1 MEHGR
6 FCRLYRIWSDMR
18 IRCNNPNS
26 VNYPWY
32 GAKGVRVC
40 AEWDDYGVFRAWAV
54 SHGYAKGLTLD
65 RIESAGNYEPNNCR
79 WATRLEQMMNCS
91 MTKWI
96 TFNGETLP
104 GPVWAKRIGMHPQM
118 LRSRI
123 NGGWSIE
130 QALTIPVGEYRPGH
144 RRGRKHKSEA
154 VHAN

>member
-32 GAKGVRVC
+32 GSKGVKVC

-54 SHGYAKGLTLD
+54 SHGYAKALTID
-65 RIESAGNYEPNNCR
+65 RIDSNGHYEPNNCR
-79 WATRLEQMMNCS
+79 WSTRFEQMMNS
-91 MTKWI
+91 SQTDKI

-104 GPVWAKRIGMHPQM
+104 GPVWAMRVGITAQK
-118 LRSRI
+118 LRSRLR
-123 NGGWSIE
+123 GGWTVE
-130 QALTIPVGEYRPGH
+130 QALTIPADEYRPGH

-154 VHAN
+154 ARAN